1 MTARRRD
8 LIFDLD
14 GTLID
19 SAPDIAAAMNRLL
32 AELGRPPLDVA
43 AVRRMVGD
51 GAPDMIRRALAAG
64 GAEVAPDRFGELLE
78 RYRGF
83 YLAGATQLT
92 RTYPGVPETLQA
104 LRESGHRMA
113 VCTNKIQ
120 KPTLAILEHFGLM
133 KFFDGVVGG
142 DVAPAR
148 KPDPR
153 HLLAAIACTG
163 GTASEAVLIGDGIN
177 DALAARAARVP
188 LIVLDSGYG
197 EVPAAELGGVALL
210 ASFGE
215 IPAALAELEATS
227 SR

>member
-1 MTARRRD
+1 MTARSRD

-19 SAPDIAAAMNRLL
+19 SAPDIAQAMNRLL
-32 AELGRPPLDVA
+32 AELGRPPLEIA
-43 AVRRMVGD
+43 TVRRMVGD
-51 GAPDMIRRALAAG
+51 GAPDLIRKALASG
-64 GAEVAPDRFGELLE
+64 GAEVTPDEVPELLE
-78 RYRGF
+78 RYRGY

-104 LRESGHRMA
+104 LRKSGHRMA

-120 KPTLAILEHFGLM
+120 RPTLAILDHFGLT

-177 DALAARAARVP
+177 DALAAKATGVP

-210 ASFGE
+210 ESFGE
-215 IPAALAELEATS
+215 IPAALL
-227 SR
+227 RLNG